1 MINVE
6 HVTHSFNGHRALNN
20 LSFNVEPGEC
30 FGLLGPNG
38 AGKSTLIS
46 ILVTLL
52 HPDSGSVTIN
62 GWPLETEPAKIRS
75 SIGVLFQD
83 PSLDERLTAY
93 ENLYFH
99 AMFYHLPPREAKQ
112 CIASLLEMVGL
123 ADRSRDLVITFSR
136 GMKRRLEIAR
146 SILHR
151 PQILL
156 LDEATVGLDPQAR
169 RRIWEYLA
177 ELRRAYQLTVLLTTH
192 YLEEAEICDRIAIL
206 DHGAIIACDTP
217 GHLKEIHGQKTL
229 EDLFMHLTGR
239 DLQDS
244 ETGELERL
252 KATLRVRR
260 IK

>member
-1 MINVE
+1 MISVE
-6 HVTHSFNGHRALNN
+6 RVSHSFNGHPALNN
-20 LSFNVEPGEC
+20 LSFRVAPGEC

-38 AGKSTLIS
+38 AGKSTLIN

-52 HPDSGSVTIN
+52 QPDSGSVAIN
-62 GWPLETEPAKIRS
+62 GWPLETEAAKIRS

-83 PSLDERLTAY
+83 SSLDERLTAY

-99 AMFYHLPPREAKQ
+99 AMFYHVPPREAPQ
-112 CIASLLEMVGL
+112 RIAGLLALIGL
-123 ADRSRDLVITFSR
+123 ADRSHDLVITFSG

-146 SILHR
+146 SILHHPR
-151 PQILL
+151 VLL

-169 RRIWEYLA
+169 RRIWDYIA
-177 ELRRAYQLTVLLTTH
+177 TLRRTYSLTVLLTTH

-206 DHGAIIACDTP
+206 DKGAVIACDTP
-217 GHLKEIHGQKTL
+217 ARLKELHGQKTL
-229 EDLFMHLTGR
+229 DDLFLHLTGR

-252 KATLRVRR
+252 KAALRVRR

>member
-1 MINVE
+1 MIRVE
-6 HVTHSFNGHRALNN
+6 DVTHSFNSHKALNN
-20 LSFNVEPGEC
+20 LSFHVAPGEC

-38 AGKSTLIS
+38 AGKSTLIN
-46 ILVTLL
+46 ILVTLMQ
-52 HPDSGSVTIN
+52 PDSGTVTIN
-62 GWPLETEPAKIRS
+62 GWALEKEPAKIRS
-75 SIGVLFQD
+75 AIGVLFQD

-99 AMFYHLPPREAKQ
+99 AMFYHVPPRDVTQRIKAF
-112 CIASLLEMVGL
+112 LEMVGL
-123 ADRSRDLVITFSR
+123 ADRGHDLVITFS
-136 GMKRRLEIAR
+136 GGLKRRLEIAR
-146 SILHR
+146 SILHH

-169 RRIWEYLA
+169 RRIWDYIA
-177 ELRRAYQLTVLLTTH
+177 ELRRDRELTVLLTTH

-206 DHGAIIACDTP
+206 DHGAIIACDSPTR
-217 GHLKEIHGQKTL
+217 LKEIHGQKTL
-229 EDLFMHLTGR
+229 DDLFLHLTGR

-252 KATLRVRR
+252 KAALRVRR

>member
-1 MINVE
+1 MISVE
-6 HVTHSFNGHRALNN
+6 RVSHSFNGHLALDN
-20 LSFNVEPGEC
+20 LSFRVAPGEC
-30 FGLLGPNG
+30 FGLIGPNG
-38 AGKSTLIS
+38 AGKSTLIN

-52 HPDSGSVTIN
+52 QPDSGTVTIS
-62 GWPLETEPAKIRS
+62 GWPLETGAAKIRS

-83 PSLDERLTAY
+83 SSLDERLTAY

-99 AMFYHLPPREAKQ
+99 AMFYHVPRREAEQ
-112 CIASLLEMVGL
+112 RIATLLAMMGL
-123 ADRSRDLVITFSR
+123 ADRSHDLVITFSG

-169 RRIWEYLA
+169 RRIWEYIA
-177 ELRRAYQLTVLLTTH
+177 ALRRTYPLTVLLTTH

-206 DHGAIIACDTP
+206 DSGTVIACDSP
-217 GHLKEIHGQKTL
+217 ARLKELHGQKTL
-229 EDLFMHLTGR
+229 DDLFLHLTGR

-252 KATLRVRR
+252 KATLRLRR

>member
-1 MINVE
+1 MIRIE
-6 HVTHSFNGHRALNN
+6 GVTHAFNGYKALNN
-20 LSFNVEPGEC
+20 LSFHVEPGEC

-38 AGKSTLIS
+38 AGKSTLIN

-52 HPDSGSVTIN
+52 QPDSGAVVIN
-62 GWPLETEPAKIRS
+62 GWPLATEPAKIRS

-83 PSLDERLTAY
+83 SSLDERLTAY

-99 AMFYHLPPREAKQ
+99 AMFYHVPPSEVPQR
-112 CIASLLEMVGL
+112 IAALLEMVGL
-123 ADRSRDLVITFSR
+123 SDRNNDLVITFSG

-169 RRIWEYLA
+169 RRIWDYLA
-177 ELRRAYQLTVLLTTH
+177 ELRRNRQLTVLLTTH

-206 DHGAIIACDTP
+206 DHGAVIACDTP
-217 GHLKEIHGQKTL
+217 ARLKDVHRQKTL
-229 EDLFMHLTGR
+229 DDLFLHLTGR
-239 DLQDS
+239 DLLDS

-252 KATLRVRR
+252 KATIHVRR

>member
-1 MINVE
+1 MISVE
-6 HVTHSFNGHRALNN
+6 SVSHSFNGHFALRN
-20 LSFNVEPGEC
+20 LSFHVKPGEC

-38 AGKSTLIS
+38 AGKSTLIN

-52 HPDSGSVTIN
+52 QPDSGTVTIN
-62 GWPLETEPAKIRS
+62 GWPLATVPEKIRAAM
-75 SIGVLFQD
+75 GVLFQE
-83 PSLDERLTAY
+83 STLDERLTAY

-99 AMFYHLPPREAKQ
+99 AMFYHVPPREAAPR
-112 CIASLLEMVGL
+112 INLLLETMGL
-123 ADRSRDLVITFSR
+123 ADRGRDLVGTFSG

-169 RRIWEYLA
+169 RRIWNFLA
-177 ELRRAYQLTVLLTTH
+177 DLRRANPVTVLLTTH

-206 DHGAIIACDTP
+206 DHGAIIACDSP
-217 GHLKEIHGQKTL
+217 ARLKELHGQKTL
-229 EDLFMHLTGR
+229 DDLFLHLTGR
-239 DLQDS
+239 ELQDS

-260 IK
+260 IR